1 MQMSHQSSQVPKRV
15 ILVGNPNVGKSVLF
29 NALTGSYTAVSN
41 YPGTSVEVLSGNAT
55 ILGKPYQVLDTP
67 GMYSLLPITEEER
80 VGREI
85 LFKESADVV
94 VHVIDA
100 RNIERMLPMTLQ
112 LIEAGLPVVL
122 AVNIIDEAERLGMM
136 IDISKLEQKL
146 GIPVVAS
153 AFVRK
158 RGFDELCKV
167 IAEYDGS
174 KRPEPFSYADDL
186 EQDIDR
192 VASKLSGDYRVSHR
206 AVALLLLQKDV
217 EVLDRVAETEL
228 ANFATVDA
236 VTKEII
242 FERRTDLHLTISLA
256 RKRVCTDLL
265 AGVVHQDDK
274 HRGRFGEKLS
284 NFTMNPW
291 TGIPLLILVL
301 YFVLYEFVGGF
312 GAGTLVDLLEGKLFE
327 VWLNPLAIHLGN
339 VYLPGGDISP
349 WYQSWYWL
357 RELIVGEYGLFT
369 LGVRYAV
376 AIILPIV
383 ATFFFA
389 FSIIEDSGYFPRLA
403 LLVDRVFKRFGMSGR
418 AVIPIV
424 LGLGCATMA
433 VMVTRTLETV
443 RERIIATV
451 LLALAIPCSA
461 QLGVIMGL
469 LAEVPG
475 ALAVWIGCISLLFVV
490 IGMLAAKVMPG
501 EEAVFYM
508 ELPPLRLPQM
518 RNVLVKTFSRMHWY
532 FLEIFPL
539 FMIASVI
546 LWAGKMSGALQKLIE
561 LLEPVMLLLGL
572 PTNAA
577 TVFVLGFFRRDFG
590 AAGLY
595 DMQSSGMLSA
605 TQLTVAAVTLTLFVP
620 CVAQFLMM
628 KKERGWK
635 VSLIIFVFATV
646 VAFVVGAVLNQLL
659 LLTGF

>member
-1 MQMSHQSSQVPKRV
+1 MQTSFQKSQAQKRV

-55 ILGKPYQVLDTP
+55 IQGESYQVLDTP
-67 GMYSLLPITEEER
+67 GMYSLMPITEEER

-85 LFKESADVV
+85 LFKETADVV

-122 AVNIIDEAERLGMM
+122 AVNIIDEAERLGMI
-136 IDISKLEQKL
+136 IDIPRLEQKL
-146 GIPVVAS
+146 GIPVVGS

-158 RGFDELCKV
+158 RGL
-167 IAEYDGS
+167 
-174 KRPEPFSYADDL
+174 DDL
-186 EQDIDR
+186 CMLISAYEVPKNAKTFPYAEDLESDIER
-192 VASKLSGDYRVSHR
+192 VASRLTADYRVSHR
-206 AVALLLLQKDV
+206 TVALLLLQKDV
-217 EVLDRVAETEL
+217 EVSNLVAESEQ
-228 ANFATVDA
+228 NFMEVNTV
-236 VTKEII
+236 TREIV

-256 RKRVCTDLL
+256 RKRVCTELL
-265 AGVVHQDDK
+265 SGVIQQDNK
-274 HRGRFGEKLS
+274 RRGVFGEKLS
-284 NFTMNPW
+284 NVTMNPW
-291 TGIPLLILVL
+291 TGIPLLLLVL

-312 GAGTLVDLLEGKLFE
+312 GAGTLVDLLEGELFE
-327 VWLNPLAIHLGN
+327 GWLIPWAVHTGEAHL
-339 VYLPGGDISP
+339 P
-349 WYQSWYWL
+349 WYWL
-357 RELIVGEYGLFT
+357 QELIVGEYGLVT
-369 LGVRYAV
+369 LGIRYAV

-403 LLVDRVFKRFGMSGR
+403 LLVDRIFKRFGMSGR

-424 LGLGCATMA
+424 LGLGCDTMA

-443 RERIIATV
+443 RERIIATI
-451 LLALAIPCSA
+451 LLTLAIPCSA

-469 LAEVPG
+469 LSDVPG
-475 ALAVWIGCISLLFVV
+475 ALAVWVGSISLLFII
-490 IGMLAAKVMPG
+490 IGLLSARLMPG

-508 ELPPLRLPQM
+508 ELPPMRLPQP

-546 LWAGKMSGALQKLIE
+546 LWAGKMSGALQKLIA

-572 PTNAA
+572 PVNTAA
-577 TVFVLGFFRRDFG
+577 VFVLGFFRRDFG

-595 DMQSSGMLSA
+595 DMQSSGLLSA

-620 CVAQFLMM
+620 CIAQFLMM

-635 VSLIIFVFATV
+635 VSLLIFVFVTV
-646 VAFVVGAVLNQLL
+646 VAFAVGALLNQLL
-659 LLTGF
+659 LATGF